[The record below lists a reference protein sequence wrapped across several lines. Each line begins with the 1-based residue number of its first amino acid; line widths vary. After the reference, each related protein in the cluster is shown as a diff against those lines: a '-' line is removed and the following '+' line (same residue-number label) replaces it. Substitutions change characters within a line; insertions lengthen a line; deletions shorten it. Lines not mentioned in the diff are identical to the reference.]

1 MGIVWSKQRTYLS
14 AGIALGILLLVSM
27 FFALQKPVVLEVDGQ
42 VITRHVFFASSVGEV
57 LNKENVILGEKDRV
71 EPTLEAPVSRN
82 MKISVIRC
90 FPIKVTA
97 DGQTKEVLTTP
108 VSVKE
113 AIAAAGFTLGEKDL
127 VKTLP
132 SETLIPNQEIEIVR
146 VSEKSIEEEQP
157 VPYREDQTFD
167 ATLERGLTK
176 TLRSGQNGVSLNTV
190 KITYH
195 NNMEVKREVIASKAI
210 EEPVNKLVAMGT
222 ITSVS
227 RGGLRLDF
235 KEARYMSA
243 TAYTY
248 TGNNNASGE
257 QPEVGTVAVDPNVIP
272 MGTRLYIEGYGYAV
286 AADTGGAIKGDR
298 IDLFMEDHGQ
308 CVDWGRRTVKVY
320 VLN

>member
-1 MGIVWSKQRTYLS
+1 MGIVWSKQRAYLS
-14 AGIALGILLLVSM
+14 AGIVLGILLLISM
-27 FFALQKPVVLEVDGQ
+27 FFVLQKPVVLEVDGQ
-42 VITRHVFFASSVGEV
+42 VISKHVFFTSSVGDV
-57 LNKENVILGEKDRV
+57 LNSENIVLGEKDRV
-71 EPTLEAPVSRN
+71 EPDVDARVGRN

-90 FPIKVTA
+90 FPIKVIA
-97 DGQTKEVLTTP
+97 DGQTVEVLTTP
-108 VSVKE
+108 TTVKE
-113 AIAAAGFTLGEKDL
+113 AIALAGFTLGEKDL

-132 SETLIPNQEIEIVR
+132 SDTLVPNQEIEIVR

-157 VPYREDQTFD
+157 IPYREDQTLD
-167 ATLERGLTK
+167 TTLERGLTK
-176 TLRSGQNGVSLNTV
+176 TLKSGQNGISLNTV

-195 NNMEVKREVIASKAI
+195 NNMEVKREVIASKPI
-210 EEPVNKLVAMGT
+210 KEPVNKVIALGT

-235 KEARYMSA
+235 SEARYMSA

-272 MGTRLYIEGYGYAV
+272 LGTRLYVEGYGYAV

-298 IDLFMEDHGQ
+298 LDVFMENREQ
-308 CVDWGRRTVKVY
+308 CVSWGRRTVKVY
-320 VLN
+320 ILK